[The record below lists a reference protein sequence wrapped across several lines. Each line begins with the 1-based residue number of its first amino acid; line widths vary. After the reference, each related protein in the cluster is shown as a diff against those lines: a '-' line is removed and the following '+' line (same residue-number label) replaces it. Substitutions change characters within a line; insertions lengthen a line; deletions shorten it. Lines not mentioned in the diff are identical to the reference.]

1 MYSLNNNIKE
11 LGLEKEVINKLNNSN
26 INTIK
31 NLWDLKREEL
41 RAIDLTNEEINQI
54 TIKLQLFGIDLNKK
68 VYDKK

>member
-1 MYSLNNNIKE
+1 MYSLNNNLND
-11 LGLEKEVINKLNNSN
+11 LGLEKEVINKLNNKD

-31 NLWDLKREEL
+31 NLWGLKREEL

>member
-1 MYSLNNNIKE
+1 MYSLNNNIND
-11 LGLEKEVINKLNNSN
+11 LGLEKEVINKLNNKD

-31 NLWDLKREEL
+31 NLWGLKREEL